1 MSTPLSPRPDRAAP
15 AGSSHVA
22 ESIAQVP
29 AIRAVIFDLDG
40 TLLDTA
46 DEIALALAHTFG
58 ELGLAPL
65 SKPAVVALIGR
76 GIRSLV
82 ERALQQ
88 AGSEG
93 AAVDPGPT
101 VARFEGHYA
110 RLVATAAEPF
120 PDVCEG
126 LAQLRAQ
133 GMPMAVVTNKA
144 RRFSERLLDRPG
156 WRSTF
161 AALVC
166 GDDGL
171 PRKPHGAMLT
181 AACER
186 MGARAAQTL
195 MLGDSDNDVLAAR
208 HAGCPVWCVPYGYNE
223 GRPAAAL
230 ACDRLVGSVA
240 EAARLIVSK

>member
-1 MSTPLSPRPDRAAP
+1 MSTPVSSRPAPAAP
-15 AGSSHVA
+15 ASSSQVA

-46 DEIALALAHTFG
+46 DEIALALARTFG

-65 SKPAVVALIGR
+65 PKPAVVALIGR

-88 AGSEG
+88 AGSAG
-93 AAVDPGPT
+93 AALDAEST
-101 VARFEGHYA
+101 VACFEGHYA
-110 RLVATAAEPF
+110 RLVASAAEPF
-120 PDVCEG
+120 PGVCEG

-133 GMPMAVVTNKA
+133 RLPMAVVTNKA

-156 WRSTF
+156 WRSAF

-186 MGARAAQTL
+186 MGTCAGQTL
-195 MLGDSDNDVLAAR
+195 MLGDSDNDVRAAR

-223 GRPAAAL
+223 GRPATAL
-230 ACDRLVGSVA
+230 ACDRLVGSIA
-240 EAARLIVSK
+240 EAARLIVWR